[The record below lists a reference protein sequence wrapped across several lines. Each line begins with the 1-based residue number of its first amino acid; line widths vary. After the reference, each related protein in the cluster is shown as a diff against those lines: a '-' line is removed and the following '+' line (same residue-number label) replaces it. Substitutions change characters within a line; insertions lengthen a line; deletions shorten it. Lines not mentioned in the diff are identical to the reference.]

1 MPAAPPPGPGTTNPD
16 PAGGGVIQPI
26 LAGVVTAVVGFTS
39 SFAIV
44 LAGLRAVGAS
54 PAQASSGLLVLSVSM
69 GLGAVIFSWRYRMPI
84 TLAWSAAGV
93 ALLAGAATP
102 AVGFG
107 GAVLAFAVAGVLV
120 TICGFVRPLG
130 DLVARIP
137 AALANAML
145 AGILLSLCVQPF
157 RAAVEAPA
165 AILPVIAVWL
175 VLTRV
180 APRWAVPGALAAAL
194 VAIAVSGGYA
204 DLAAVPLAPVVH
216 GVAPAWDPASVIALA
231 LPLFLVAM
239 TSQNIPGIAVLGSFG
254 YRAPVAPVL
263 IYTGLAST
271 GGAFLGS
278 SGINFS
284 AVAAALAAGPQAH
297 PDPSRRWIAGVT
309 TGVVYMAFGP
319 LAALITGV
327 ASVAPA
333 GLMETVAGLAL
344 ILTFASAARAALND
358 VDHRDAG
365 AVTFIIAAS
374 GLQFAGI
381 GSAFWALVGGALYL
395 FVTRIGRRPADGAAN
410 AGPVDPGRA
419 TEPAAE
425 SGAERPAA
433 G

>member
-1 MPAAPPPGPGTTNPD
+1 M
-16 PAGGGVIQPI
+16 
-26 LAGVVTAVVGFTS
+26 AGVVTAVVGFTS

-54 PAQASSGLLVLSVSM
+54 PEQASSGLLVLCVTM
-69 GLGAVIFSWRYRMPI
+69 GLGAVFFSWRYRMPI
-84 TLAWSAAGV
+84 TMAWSAAGV

-120 TICGFVRPLG
+120 TVCGFVRPLG

-145 AGILLSLCVQPF
+145 AGVLLTLCVQPF
-157 RAAVEAPA
+157 RAAVETPA
-165 AILPVIAVWL
+165 AVLPVIGVWL
-175 VLTRV
+175 LLTRL
-180 APRWAVPGALAAAL
+180 APRWAVPGALATAL
-194 VAIAVSGGYA
+194 VVIAVSGGYA
-204 DLAAVPLAPVVH
+204 DLAAVPLEPVVR
-216 GVAPAWDPASVIALA
+216 VIAPAWDPASVIALA

-254 YRAPVAPVL
+254 YRAPVKPVL

-309 TGVVYMAFGP
+309 TGMVYTAFGP
-319 LAALITGV
+319 LAALIAGV
-327 ASVAPA
+327 ASVAPD

-344 ILTFASAARAALND
+344 IVTFASAARAALTD
-358 VDHRDAG
+358 TEHRDAG
-365 AVTFIIAAS
+365 AFTFVIAAS

-381 GSAFWALVGGALYL
+381 GAAFWALVGGALYL
-395 FVTRIGRRPADGAAN
+395 LVTRFGRQ
-410 AGPVDPGRA
+410 PVRAVSQPTGGSERPGR
-419 TEPAAE
+419 PV
-425 SGAERPAA
+425 
-433 G
+433 